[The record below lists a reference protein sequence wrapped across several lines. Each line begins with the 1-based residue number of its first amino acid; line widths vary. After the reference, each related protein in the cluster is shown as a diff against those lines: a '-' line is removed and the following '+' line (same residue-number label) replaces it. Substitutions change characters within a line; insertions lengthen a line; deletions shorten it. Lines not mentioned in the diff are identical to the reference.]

1 MTISCVIPAY
11 EQHALF
17 MRCLTSAC
25 AQTGVD
31 LEVIVSDDSS
41 TDAIRTSTLEWAKT
55 YPFIRYV
62 DGPRSGNAVDN
73 WNHGLDQA
81 RGALLVLT
89 HQDEHFVDPTYLR
102 RAVAAMADPGVTAV
116 LARATVRGIDRP
128 SRFAL
133 VAPIA
138 RRLPH
143 PIWWL
148 PVVNWIGPTAA
159 VVFRPPHRFDRS
171 LVQLADVEFYG
182 RALAGGRAVMLG
194 GVCVGSLGHHA
205 GQITA
210 AIDPIALARRE
221 LRALAART
229 PPAISPAQQVLAN
242 LATFLRSRSR

>member
-1 MTISCVIPAY
+1 MKISCVIPAY
-11 EQHALF
+11 EQRELF
-17 MRCLTSAC
+17 IRCLTSAC

-31 LEVIVSDDSS
+31 VEVIVSDDSS
-41 TDAIRTSTLEWAKT
+41 TDAIRTVTLEWAKT
-55 YPFIRYV
+55 HPFVRYV
-62 DGPRSGNAVDN
+62 QGPRNGNAVDN
-73 WNHGLDQA
+73 WNHGLDRA

-102 RAVAAMADPGVTAV
+102 RAVAAMADPSVTAV
-116 LARATVRGIDRP
+116 VARATVRGVNRP

-159 VVFRPPHRFDRS
+159 VVFRQPHRFDRS

-182 RALAGGRAVMLG
+182 RALVDGRAVMLD

-210 AIDPIALARRE
+210 AIDPIALAREE
-221 LRALAART
+221 LRALSTRT
-229 PPAISPAQQVLAN
+229 PPAISRVQHVLGH
-242 LATFLRSRSR
+242 LATYLRSRAP